1 MATFSHSSA
10 LLCLSVCLPGL
21 RVTPPEHINNIHDST
36 SSIQHV
42 TVVLLCPPE
51 LLVALVKISS
61 LLFTAFWLI
70 FSKGL
75 NNSGKTYFFP
85 SYNSFPSYSSFT
97 HTHTLVHRDW
107 FINRLNRLIY
117 RLWNLISASRFHF
130 QALWAY
136 NLQKQKKHEDAFF
149 DFLKWVDT
157 ICTFASDIE
166 PYDYIKI
173 YIITWFFCV
182 LLWSVTEWSVLK
194 STVLFYLFI
203 YFKICME
210 LWKYFYLHFG
220 PCCQSNCGRCG
231 LKSDLHA
238 YELLVVT
245 KIMTLEV

>member
-85 SYNSFPSYSSFT
+85 
-97 HTHTLVHRDW
+97 
-107 FINRLNRLIY
+107 
-117 RLWNLISASRFHF
+117 
-130 QALWAY
+130 
-136 NLQKQKKHEDAFF
+136 
-149 DFLKWVDT
+149 
-157 ICTFASDIE
+157 
-166 PYDYIKI
+166 
-173 YIITWFFCV
+173 
-182 LLWSVTEWSVLK
+182 LL
-194 STVLFYLFI
+194 
-203 YFKICME
+203 
-210 LWKYFYLHFG
+210 
-220 PCCQSNCGRCG
+220 
-231 LKSDLHA
+231 
-238 YELLVVT
+238 
-245 KIMTLEV
+245 